1 MGERPIKRFLKEKW
15 GPVLD
20 LAETD
25 TSSPC
30 DLEYDRSLGRLSA
43 WMQSLGPYGFSLDF
57 DLPEPPIPE
66 VHQALTLC
74 GYWRQLDSPDPV
86 AG

>member
-1 MGERPIKRFLKEKW
+1 MGERLIKWFLKEKG

-25 TSSPC
+25 TSSLC
-30 DLEYDRSLGRLSA
+30 DLEYDGSLGRLSA
-43 WMQSLGPYGFSLDF
+43 RIQSLGPCGFSLDF
-57 DLPEPPIPE
+57 DLPEHPIPE

-74 GYWRQLDSPDPV
+74 GYWRKLDSPDLV
-86 AG
+86 AD